1 MIKELIS
8 NPKDFQIEYVQ
19 ILPYKTS
26 PCNLTEKR
34 ASEIDYPYP
43 TPHDA
48 RLRAPAQ
55 SSYPQK
61 SITISLFRPSSVTVL
76 IQELYQ
82 VTTWYSVGN
91 YYRWLW
97 HLRCTLADWPGCLG
111 RWQDR
116 LW

>member
-61 SITISLFRPSSVTVL
+61 NITISFFGPSSRFTVF
-76 IQELYQ
+76 QELYQ
-82 VTTWYSVGN
+82 VTTWYSVCN
-91 YYRWLW
+91 YRWLG
-97 HLRCTLADWPGCLG
+97 HLCYSLAD
-111 RWQDR
+111 R
-116 LW
+116 